1 MRTKVIPS
9 WDDYKATGLNPEQ
22 IKQMYENLTEA
33 YDLIL
38 RLIDGEV
45 SVMKLAVEE
54 SVSWLNSNV
63 KYAKREI
70 H

>member
-1 MRTKVIPS
+1 VKSRLFGKEDFKEVEMSK
-9 WDDYKATGLNPEQ
+9 LEE
-22 IKQMYENLTEA
+22 QMYEDLVVA

-45 SVMKLAVEE
+45 SVMKLAVEDA
-54 SVSWLNSNV
+54 VFYLNKNV
-63 KYAKREI
+63 KYAKREL

>member
-1 MRTKVIPS
+1 MSK
-9 WDDYKATGLNPEQ
+9 LEE
-22 IKQMYENLTEA
+22 QMYEDLVVA

-45 SVMKLAVEE
+45 SVMKLAVEDA
-54 SVSWLNSNV
+54 VFYLNKNV
-63 KYAKREI
+63 KYAKREL